1 MLRFTRV
8 SQART
13 TVGGGVAVCQLLFV
27 ATHCDG
33 SLVFRLQNLC
43 N

>member
-1 MLRFTRV
+1 MTRFTRV

-13 TVGGGVAVCQLLFV
+13 TVGGGVAACQSLFA
-27 ATHCDG
+27 ATHCEG

-43 N
+43 S